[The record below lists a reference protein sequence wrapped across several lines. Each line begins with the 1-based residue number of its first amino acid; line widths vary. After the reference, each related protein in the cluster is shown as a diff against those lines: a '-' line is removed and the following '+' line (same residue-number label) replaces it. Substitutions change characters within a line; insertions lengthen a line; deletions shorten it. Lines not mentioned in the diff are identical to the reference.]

1 MSKYFVNSEVNIE
14 RQEGGGIISFDGK
27 IFVLGDIELEI
38 WDCVEQNLSE
48 EDIVQKMLSLYTG
61 DEQEIKNNILN
72 FLNDMCNKRLIHKE

>member
-38 WDCVEQNLSE
+38 WECVEQNCE
-48 EDIVQKMLSLYTG
+48 GYMDV
-61 DEQEIKNNILN
+61 
-72 FLNDMCNKRLIHKE
+72 

>member
-38 WDCVEQNLSE
+38 WECVEQNLSE

-72 FLNDMCNKRLIHKE
+72 FLNDMCNKGLIHKE